1 MDSQIWH
8 GAKDCCD
15 VQVLRLFSD
24 KARLILGE
32 ISASGIFFCLLVLAM
47 HAIVNILLFHESRW
61 LNTKKYI
68 VVVLFVAVA
77 A

>member
-1 MDSQIWH
+1 
-8 GAKDCCD
+8 
-15 VQVLRLFSD
+15 
-24 KARLILGE
+24 
-32 ISASGIFFCLLVLAM
+32 M